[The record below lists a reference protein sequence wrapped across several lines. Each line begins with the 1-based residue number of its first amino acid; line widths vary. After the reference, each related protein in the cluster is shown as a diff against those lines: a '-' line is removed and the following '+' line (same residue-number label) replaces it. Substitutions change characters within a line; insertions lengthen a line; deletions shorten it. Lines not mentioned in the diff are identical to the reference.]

1 VTDRYLSIGT
11 TPGGSD
17 LYGAYQ
23 GAALS
28 HTVSGLPANG
38 RTVYV
43 RLSSWINGNWQ
54 GSSYSYITGP

>member
-1 VTDRYLSIGT
+1 
-11 TPGGSD
+11 
-17 LYGAYQ
+17 
-23 GAALS
+23 
-28 HTVSGLPANG
+28 VSGLPANG